1 MRYET
6 VIFDLDGTLLDTLE
20 DLADSVNHVL
30 KESGYPERTL
40 GEVRDFVGNG
50 IRKLIERSVP
60 EGTTVD
66 SIDKVHQHFIAY
78 YKEHCMEKTKPY
90 DGISDLLQSLRK
102 AGCKIAV
109 VSNKA
114 DYAVQLLCKKYFNGM
129 FDAALGELT
138 GTPKKPAPDSVLHVL
153 KKLDTESSKAV
164 YVGDSDVDILTARN
178 CCMDEII
185 VTWGFR
191 DKKFLEEQGAKV
203 FASSPEEILDI
214 VMEK

>member
-1 MRYET
+1 MRYEA

-66 SIDKVHQHFIAY
+66 SIDKVHHHFIAY

-90 DGISDLLQSLRK
+90 DGIPDLLQSLRK

-114 DYAVQLLCKKYFNGM
+114 DYAVQLLCEKYFNGM